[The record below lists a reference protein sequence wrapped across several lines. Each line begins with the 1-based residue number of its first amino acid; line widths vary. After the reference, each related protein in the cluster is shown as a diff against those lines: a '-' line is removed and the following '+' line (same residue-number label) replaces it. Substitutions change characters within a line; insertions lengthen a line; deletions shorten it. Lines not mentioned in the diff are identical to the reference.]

1 MTLQFC
7 RVFCMYTDFKILP
20 PTIILAPLV
29 CFSKKRLFEELGE
42 SAGAVLERSTYDI
55 IKALNEREWAGS
67 TVIAD
72 GVAIPHAKV
81 DGTLP
86 ALAILCM
93 MDKKIPFN
101 TIDSD
106 PVVVDIAF
114 SFYFS
119 PDANIEE
126 LQLMLA
132 HLAEIFDSS
141 DLRASLRRSHHDES
155 KLIQILHKIDYLLLR
170 KLKLEE
176 DLTTAEETP
185 DPEAAAAAEEADDGK
200 N

>member
-1 MTLQFC
+1 
-7 RVFCMYTDFKILP
+7 MYQDFTILP

-29 CFSKKRLFEELGE
+29 CYSKKRLFEELGE
-42 SAGAVLERSTYDI
+42 GAGAVLERSTYDI
-55 IKALNEREWAGS
+55 IHALNIREWAGS
-67 TVIAD
+67 TVVAD

-81 DGTLP
+81 AGKLP
-86 ALAILCM
+86 ALSILCL

-106 PVVVDIAF
+106 PLDVDIAF

-119 PDANIEE
+119 PEANIED

-155 KLIQILHKIDYLLLR
+155 KVLQILHKIDHLLVK
-170 KLKLEE
+170 KLKIELDDDE
-176 DLTTAEETP
+176 DKPQT
-185 DPEAAAAAEEADDGK
+185 AAEEAAE
-200 N
+200 NTQTEH